1 MCAGAPELGPV
12 PVVGPPF
19 TARTGGKI
27 RYEIVAHGAGRT
39 YSLAL
44 GRSPY
49 NSYHR
54 TLRPGADA
62 SSQGPRVGLSTYV
75 CATRCSPIPLRP
87 RRRPAP
93 ALPLEERPPLE
104 LAFPV
109 IIRVHN
115 SLAELTPYRDAW
127 NRLAGDCAFRTWT
140 WLTTWWRHY
149 GSDGDAATQAE
160 RRRQRQLHIVLA
172 FDALSDDS
180 CRPESLIG
188 ILPCYKGHSMAH
200 GRVVRLLGDGEVC
213 SDHLGLLVDAAHG
226 CGVAEAIAANFADQD
241 SWDLL
246 DFPAIDDSDAPTAR
260 LFAALAEHQC
270 DVIKYAD
277 APTWA
282 IALPATWDEFLA
294 LQSKSHR
301 KQLRQAER
309 RVLETGDAVWRT
321 VRDASEFDG
330 AWDTLIDL
338 HQRRRRS
345 LGEPGC
351 FTSPVW
357 ASFHREVAPRLLA
370 EGRLRLSRLELN
382 GTPAA
387 AEYHLAG
394 SQTTFAYQGGVDPD
408 RLADEPGR
416 LSTIRAIQQAIAEG
430 HSRFDFL
437 RGDEP
442 YKPHWR
448 ATPHATW
455 RYQATAPRVWPKLR
469 RQTWA
474 GARHVGRLA
483 KQLTGLMKAAGSA
496 GGQTPH

>member
-1 MCAGAPELGPV
+1 MQLICRERRSGRRGGPTTPAIAHPGEGRPASAGLARRPLDLCLCNAPRPIRA
-12 PVVGPPF
+12 VV
-19 TARTGGKI
+19 
-27 RYEIVAHGAGRT
+27 H
-39 YSLAL
+39 
-44 GRSPY
+44 
-49 NSYHR
+49 
-54 TLRPGADA
+54 AD
-62 SSQGPRVGLSTYV
+62 G
-75 CATRCSPIPLRP
+75 LRP
-87 RRRPAP
+87 RC
-93 ALPLEERPPLE
+93 LSKPPSC
-104 LAFPV
+104 LAISFQV

-115 SLAELTPYRDAW
+115 SLVELAPYRDAW

-140 WLTTWWRHY
+140 WLSTWWRHY
-149 GSDGDAATQAE
+149 GGDGDAATAGE
-160 RRRQRQLHIVLA
+160 RRRQRQLHVVLA
-172 FDALSDDS
+172 FETPSDDS
-180 CRPESLIG
+180 CRLENLVG
-188 ILPCYKGHSMAH
+188 ILPCYTARSVAH
-200 GRVVRLLGDGEVC
+200 GRMVRLLGDGEVC
-213 SDHLGLLVDAAHG
+213 SDHLGLLVDAAR
-226 CGVAEAIAANFADQD
+226 AEAVSDALAKHLAEQN

-246 DFPAIDDSDAPTAR
+246 DSPAIDDDDAPTAR
-260 LFAALAEHQC
+260 LFAALAEYRC
-270 DVIKYAD
+270 DVVAYND

-282 IALPATWDEFLA
+282 IELPATWDEFLA

-309 RVLETGDAVWRT
+309 RVLETGDAVWHP
-321 VRDASEFDG
+321 VRDPADFDSG
-330 AWDTLIDL
+330 WGKLIDL

-351 FTSPVW
+351 FASPVW
-357 ASFHREVAPRLLA
+357 ASFHRDVAPRLLD
-370 EGRLRLSRLELN
+370 EGRLRLSWLELN

-448 ATPHATW
+448 ATPRATW
-455 RYQATAPRVWPKLR
+455 RYQATAPRVLPKLR

-474 GARHVGRLA
+474 GARRVGRFA
-483 KQLTGLMKAAGSA
+483 KQLTGLFG
-496 GGQTPH
+496 